1 MKMRNFKLIL
11 VSLVCVVVL
20 NVDATAQQVKRQVA
34 LSAYI
39 YNFAK
44 NIEWQ
49 NETSIKEFSILI
61 IGRDEGAVRE
71 MKTMAKTRTLKNKPI
86 RVLSS
91 PTLGDIENVQ
101 LIFLTKGN
109 EENLVKVFDRIEGK
123 NILLVSDGY
132 QDKRVMMIN
141 FMDSGEGT
149 LLFEINKANI
159 INQHLRMMQ
168 DMILLGGTEID
179 VAALYLEG
187 QQTLRSLQKH
197 SEILENNLTQLKAN
211 QSQLEKT
218 IVVINKEVQDSKDS
232 LMRQSLKMQEQ
243 QKTLN
248 VQSLLLRKS
257 EKELERQ
264 NNKILG
270 QQKIYDLQT
279 KNLKAQAADLQKG
292 NELLFRQKKDILRQK
307 TEMASQSRILKH
319 QGQTINRQ
327 RNLVIYLVIIIILV
341 VLVVISVYN
350 GYQGKKKLNKE
361 LESRVDERTNDL
373 HVLNEQLKV
382 ELAERKQ
389 VENSLRIS
397 EERYRY
403 LFERNPATMFIYDHK
418 TLKLLAVNEAFQKYY
433 GYTEAFA
440 LSMFLP
446 DLYPEEE
453 KDLITKLSGNI
464 TGHAYAGEWHHIRK
478 DGSVISIIATS
489 HDLVYMGNQARVA
502 VITDISERKIAEEKI
517 QRLNLTLEERVA
529 ERTAQLVAIN
539 KELESFSYS
548 ISHDL
553 RAPLRAIYGF
563 SQILANRHRAS
574 LNEEGQQYMGYI
586 VEASVRMEQ
595 LINDLLNYSR
605 LGRKSLDVRPVS
617 IGEILADIHIDF
629 KQKLEEVG
637 AEFVTDEAFPVI
649 SGDES
654 LFRQIF
660 TNLIENAIIYRRT
673 EVPLVVGIHCES
685 TAGECLI
692 KVSDNGI
699 GIPGEYLEKIF
710 NIFQRLHTEDEYPG
724 TGIGLATVR
733 KAVGMLNGKVWVE
746 SVVGAGSTF
755 IIKLPQSK
763 KHE

>member
-1 MKMRNFKLIL
+1 MGAFKIIW
-11 VSLVCVVVL
+11 VSLLCAVVF
-20 NVDATAQQVKRQVA
+20 NVDAAAQQVKRQVA

-49 NETSIKEFSILI
+49 NETSIKEFRILI
-61 IGRDEGAVRE
+61 IGRDEGAVQE
-71 MKTMAKTRTLKNKPI
+71 MNTMAKSRTLKNRPI
-86 RVLSS
+86 KVLYS
-91 PTLGDIENVQ
+91 PALGDIEDVQ

-123 NILLVSDGY
+123 NILLVSDSY
-132 QDKRVMMIN
+132 QDKKVMMIN

-159 INQHLRMMQ
+159 INQHLRIMQ

-197 SEILENNLTQLKAN
+197 SEILEKNLTQLKAN
-211 QSQLEKT
+211 QNQLEKT
-218 IVVINKEVQDSKDS
+218 IVAIDKEVQDSKDS

-248 VQSLLLRKS
+248 VQSLLLRQS

-279 KNLKAQAADLQKG
+279 KNLKTQAADLQKG
-292 NELLFRQKKDILRQK
+292 SELLLKQKKDILRQK
-307 TEMASQSRILKH
+307 AEMASQSRILEH

-341 VLVVISVYN
+341 VLVVISVYS

-361 LESRVDERTNDL
+361 LENRVDERTNDL

-389 VENSLRIS
+389 IENSLRIS

-403 LFERNPATMFIYDHK
+403 LFERNPATMFIYDHS

-433 GYTEAFA
+433 GYSEEVA
-440 LSMFLP
+440 LSMSLP

-453 KDLITKLSGNI
+453 KDPITKLAGNI

-478 DGSVISIIATS
+478 DGSVFSIIATS
-489 HDLVYMGNQARVA
+489 HDLVYMGTRARVA

-637 AEFVTDEAFPVI
+637 ADFITDEAFPVI